1 MKRERLLTLFL
12 IALLLGLT
20 LLVEASL
27 LSVMKAWEGGGNP
40 LPTLSRTMKTAKV
53 IGLTAL
59 AALILL
65 TFLTLRDI
73 RKGRGA
79 PMVTLDPFYRM
90 LESFQERE
98 RNLLKEKAAEKRRT
112 EEALVLYRALFDTP
126 SLAILLV
133 DRFGRLLRWN
143 PLGAK
148 LFGDGSDPLPLTSV
162 SSQRGLF
169 PLLKEAVDE
178 FFSWTQP
185 FAEREVEREGR
196 VLSLYLIRVEE
207 EKAFLMAVDITELRK
222 TQRELALKSRQEQLG
237 QMASYLSHELKN
249 SLGVVLGSLERVK
262 LPQEKGVSRALGESK
277 RMLLLVERYL
287 ELSRSSPVRW
297 ERIPLSEVLEE
308 AARDEG
314 IPLENRTEGRSVWGD
329 RVLLLS
335 VWSNLF
341 RNSRE
346 AGAKRVTVSVER
358 EERELLLRVEDDGPG
373 IAPAY
378 REKIFLPFF
387 STKGENTG
395 MGLALV
401 SKLLSDQGG
410 WIELLESSSGAL
422 FSIGLPLSPGNG
434 EREGSV

>member
-222 TQRELALKSRQEQLG
+222 TQRELAIKSRQEQLG
-237 QMASYLSHELKN
+237 QMASYLSHE
-249 SLGVVLGSLERVK
+249 
-262 LPQEKGVSRALGESK
+262 
-277 RMLLLVERYL
+277 
-287 ELSRSSPVRW
+287 
-297 ERIPLSEVLEE
+297 
-308 AARDEG
+308 
-314 IPLENRTEGRSVWGD
+314 
-329 RVLLLS
+329 
-335 VWSNLF
+335 
-341 RNSRE
+341 
-346 AGAKRVTVSVER
+346 
-358 EERELLLRVEDDGPG
+358 
-373 IAPAY
+373 
-378 REKIFLPFF
+378 
-387 STKGENTG
+387 
-395 MGLALV
+395 
-401 SKLLSDQGG
+401 
-410 WIELLESSSGAL
+410 
-422 FSIGLPLSPGNG
+422 
-434 EREGSV
+434 